1 MRLETT
7 ASSLQRRP
15 FKPNGALTLTNEKP
29 FPLAIEAP
37 DAKVIALTAEMLAKA
52 STLARQSPRG
62 RIIQRLH
69 KRDDAPL
76 HRMFNVMQPGSYARP
91 HRHCTPPKAE
101 AFIVLS
107 GAVRFV
113 AFDDRGDILQCLD
126 MRPGSATFGVD
137 IEPGVWHTLIALE
150 PDTILFEVKNGPYS
164 PASDKDFAD
173 WSPAEDTPES
183 ARFLTELI
191 KQTGGMPSG
200 PGR

>member
-1 MRLETT
+1 M
-7 ASSLQRRP
+7 
-15 FKPNGALTLTNEKP
+15 TNEKP

-37 DAKVIALTAEMLAKA
+37 DARVIALTAEMLTKA

-69 KRDDAPL
+69 KCDDAPL
-76 HRMFNVMQPGSYARP
+76 HRMFNVMQPGSYARA
-91 HRHCTPPKAE
+91 HRHSNPPKAE

-137 IEPGVWHTLIALE
+137 IEPGVWHTLIVLE

>member
-91 HRHCTPPKAE
+91 HRLSEYYQDGHAGPSDGLMTHCALTGRIRRQGGQAHDQVAGHEHQTNLRGNNHRWPSSHAHG
-101 AFIVLS
+101 LS
-107 GAVRFV
+107 FAARWLCSALKRVSCFTHCWR
-113 AFDDRGDILQCLD
+113 
-126 MRPGSATFGVD
+126 GSA
-137 IEPGVWHTLIALE
+137 
-150 PDTILFEVKNGPYS
+150 S
-164 PASDKDFAD
+164 
-173 WSPAEDTPES
+173 
-183 ARFLTELI
+183 
-191 KQTGGMPSG
+191 
-200 PGR
+200 